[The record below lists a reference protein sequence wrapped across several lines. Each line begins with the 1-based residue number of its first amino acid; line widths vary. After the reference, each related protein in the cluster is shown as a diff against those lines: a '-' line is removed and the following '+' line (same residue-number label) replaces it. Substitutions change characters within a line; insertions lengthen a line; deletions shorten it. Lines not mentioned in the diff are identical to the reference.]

1 MEDTNIFD
9 QLVNDLLDGSLTL
22 THLQIAIRTY
32 IRRRKNFPIYV
43 KGLLAGEAEGDSG
56 LIGLHFRVITQ
67 TIAAMELVHLR
78 TKQHS
83 KPALT

>member
-1 MEDTNIFD
+1 MEDTNKFD

-22 THLQIAIRTY
+22 TLIQIAVRTY
-32 IRRRKNFPIYV
+32 IRRRKNFPIEA

-67 TIAAMELVHLR
+67 TIGSLSLV
-78 TKQHS
+78 
-83 KPALT
+83 